1 VGCGLPVVRTRA
13 VRTDWDPQAWD
24 LAVMTTH
31 RKRKA
36 LDLFLEALTHPV
48 RFR

>member
-1 VGCGLPVVRTRA
+1 VGCGLAAKRTRA
-13 VRTDWDPQAWD
+13 VPTDWQAPAWD
-24 LAVMTTH
+24 RFGMNTN

-36 LDLFLEALTHPV
+36 LDLFFEALTHPV